1 MRECNFKLLF
11 FFTNSHT
18 GKKWHDR
25 RKVLTPAFHFNI
37 LERFVETFDRI
48 GNNVVDKLKKFDTTD
63 DVEFYPIALLYA
75 LDVMCGKLKSTVDMI
90 NTTQHRAGRQAGRQY
105 KYKKNID
112 RHTWNVQYVNRLI
125 IVIFKIVAF
134 FKHDLVSYN

>member
-1 MRECNFKLLF
+1 MHCAQFKIIF
-11 FFTNSHT
+11 YKFT

-75 LDVMCGKLKSTVDMI
+75 LDVMCGELKSTVD
-90 NTTQHRAGRQAGRQY
+90 
-105 KYKKNID
+105 
-112 RHTWNVQYVNRLI
+112 VL
-125 IVIFKIVAF
+125 
-134 FKHDLVSYN
+134 